1 MFWWPICYSRVPHE
15 QCDVYY
21 VSLQPLTCW
30 PTNVLGTWFSYGCL
44 NATLNNAKLFRDNK
58 FIGGGNRSTQRRFYH
73 INLSSAPSTVNDQS
87 HNLNIGID
95 YTGRCHSD
103 YHAIMT
109 TTPSNIQGGMDSKM
123 AIHTNIIHIIVSV
136 SSQDMD
142 FQLSVS
148 WSVFMF
154 NELR

>member
-1 MFWWPICYSRVPHE
+1 M
-15 QCDVYY
+15 
-21 VSLQPLTCW
+21 L
-30 PTNVLGTWFSYGCL
+30 
-44 NATLNNAKLFRDNK
+44 KLFRGNK
-58 FIGGGNRSTQRRFYH
+58 FIGGGNRRFYH

-103 YHAIMT
+103 YYAIMT
-109 TTPSNIQGGMDSKM
+109 TIPSNIQGGMDSKM
-123 AIHTNIIHIIVSV
+123 TIHTNIIHFIVPV